1 GIFGEP
7 AGTTAVAGVK
17 QALQAGI
24 IKKTDSVVIIMTGN
38 GLKDP
43 ANAVKAAGSPEI
55 MKPNLHDFI
64 QYMEKID
71 KEVSK

>member
-1 GIFGEP
+1 
-7 AGTTAVAGVK
+7 
-17 QALQAGI
+17 
-24 IKKTDSVVIIMTGN
+24 MTGN